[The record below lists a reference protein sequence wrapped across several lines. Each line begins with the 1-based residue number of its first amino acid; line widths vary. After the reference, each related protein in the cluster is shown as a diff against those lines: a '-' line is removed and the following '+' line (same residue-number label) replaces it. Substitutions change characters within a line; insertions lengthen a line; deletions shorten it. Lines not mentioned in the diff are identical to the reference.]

1 MFQTNHSI
9 WPDKPD
15 TETVET
21 AADKNV
27 QREKWA
33 QLEDLLNPYYGLPY
47 YVVCIS

>member
-33 QLEDLLNPYYGLPY
+33 QLEDLLNPYYGLP
-47 YVVCIS
+47 S